1 MGKREGHERMQEL
14 ASFMLLIKDSIDSS
28 IDCLTE
34 IFLPF

>member
-1 MGKREGHERMQEL
+1 MGEREGHESMEEFF
-14 ASFMLLIKDSIDSS
+14 SFMVLIKDSINSS